1 MVTVTMIVSW
11 DTALAAPLA
20 EQTMASSSA
29 PVSPTAAS
37 MMWTMAEGADVEVI
51 TFEQLY
57 AQQARHMARL
67 AYLMTGSA
75 AQAEEVVHDAFAQV
89 YERWGR
95 IDNPPAYLRTCV
107 VNGSRRLLRR
117 RRMERDRVRPPI
129 GEESIEREYLHDAL
143 AALPARR
150 RAAVVLRYFADLS
163 EAEIASSLGVRPGT
177 VKSML
182 HRGLAELKG
191 MLEP

>member
-1 MVTVTMIVSW
+1 VVTVTMIVSFGA
-11 DTALAAPLA
+11 ALAGPRAEPGLALAP
-20 EQTMASSSA
+20 ASPA
-29 PVSPTAAS
+29 AAS
-37 MMWTMAEGADVEVI
+37 MMGAMAEGAGVEVL

-57 AQQARHMARL
+57 AQQARSMARL

-117 RRMERDRVRPPI
+117 RRMERDRVRPPV
-129 GEESIEREYLHDAL
+129 GEESFEREYLHDAL
-143 AALPARR
+143 AALPTKR
-150 RAAVVLRYFADLS
+150 RAALVLRYFADLS